1 VNRSDVAAAVA
12 AMNQHDYMPMNS
24 SDGLV
29 GGRRLLL
36 NRSSSSLGDAA
47 LIRVIA

>member
-1 VNRSDVAAAVA
+1 
-12 AMNQHDYMPMNS
+12 MPMNS
-24 SDGLV
+24 GDGLV